1 MKFFKRREFECSCG
15 CGFNTVDFELSEV
28 MDDVR
33 EYFGEEVTI
42 TSGCRC
48 IKHNKLEGGADSSKH
63 IIGQACDFK
72 VKNVHADVVA
82 DYLEKKYPN
91 KYGIG
96 RYNGRTHI
104 DVRLSKARWDMR

>member
-1 MKFFKRREFECSCG
+1 MKFFKRREFECKCG

-28 MDDVR
+28 MDDIR
-33 EYFGEEVTI
+33 EHFKEEVTI

-48 IKHNKLEGGADSSKH
+48 RKHNKAEGGEDGSTH
-63 IIGQACDFK
+63 LIGQACDFK
-72 VKNVHADVVA
+72 VKNAHEDVVA

>member
-1 MKFFKRREFECSCG
+1 MKFFRRREFECKCG

-33 EYFGEEVTI
+33 EHFGEEVTI

-48 IKHNKLEGGADSSKH
+48 KKHNKAEGGEDDSTH
-63 IIGQACDFK
+63 LIGQACDFR
-72 VKNVHADVVA
+72 VKNVHADIVA

-91 KYGIG
+91 KFGIG

-104 DVRLSKARWDMR
+104 DVRLSKARWDKR